1 MNKLIYTVT
10 EAAYLLNC
18 SAAKVYKLI
27 KAGKLP
33 YGKMAMPIFFIWKI
47 LEIMPGQVLPDK
59 A

>member
-33 YGKMAMPIFFIWKI
+33 YGKNGHSYI
-47 LEIMPGQVLPDK
+47 LYLEDIRNYARSSITQ
-59 A
+59 

>member
-33 YGKMAMPIFFIWKI
+33 YGKNGHAYI
-47 LEIMPGQVLPDK
+47 LYLEDIRNY
-59 A
+59 ARSSITR